1 MVTTLPSLERI
12 GNFLVPPRNDDNED
26 NPFVYIREMTTQ
38 AATTPAVRNA
48 SDDHLDDPNGSSLLQ
63 QQQQQSGSLGLGFYL
78 FFWGFVS
85 LLRIAIGFHP
95 HSGQDNYHGSLDE
108 GAYGGDF
115 EAQRHWM
122 ELTVHLPI
130 GDWYWYDKGYWG
142 LDYPPLTAYV
152 SWICGVASHSI
163 VGPASVAL
171 EASRGIED
179 PTHKAFMRGTVLVL
193 DLLVYGTAVWYAT
206 YEKGSTNTNTNRNT
220 NTNTNTKSLWTIL
233 VTLCQP
239 AILLIDHG
247 HFQYNTV
254 ALGLSIA
261 SFSFLVQSEF
271 GACVWGGFFFALALN
286 FKQTTL
292 YYAPAVFFYL
302 LGRCCASNNA
312 NATSK
317 SSSSSSSSR
326 WWSFVSRISWLGGVV
341 LLTFYVLWEP
351 FVKYAPSLEHSP
363 ISIPPTPL
371 ERLAH
376 VLRRIFPFER
386 GLFEGK
392 VANLWC
398 ALNTSPVKIRSR
410 IPAEYQPLL
419 ALAGTI
425 GLMLPSCWKVL
436 TLGMEQDPTSAQSA
450 KQHRVLVLWAMTSCA
465 LSFFLASFQVHEKSI
480 LLALAPCSLLL
491 WEDPVFVEWFSVV
504 CLWSLWPLL
513 TVDRLQVAYWCMGSV
528 FASMVWFRRITTSSS
543 TMVGGFSPTSTT
555 NGSVFSG
562 KYWIWMSL
570 PDLSFVGMMG
580 LHMAQVLVPAP
591 SHLPDLYE
599 VLWSVAGC
607 GMVSFA
613 WSVTIFKLYFSALSR
628 PSTLFVKEK
637 GD

>member
-1 MVTTLPSLERI
+1 MDTTFRSLKGI
-12 GNFLVPPRNDDNED
+12 GNFLFPPRDDDNED
-26 NPFVYIREMTTQ
+26 NPFVYIREMVT
-38 AATTPAVRNA
+38 AAPAVRNA
-48 SDDHLDDPNGSSLLQ
+48 NEDLDYKNGSLQ
-63 QQQQQSGSLGLGFYL
+63 QHQPCNSLGFCI

-85 LLRIAIGFHP
+85 LLRVAIGFHP
-95 HSGQDNYHGSLDE
+95 HSGQDNHHGSLDK

-122 ELTVHLPI
+122 ELTIHLPI
-130 GDWYWYDKGYWG
+130 GDWYWYDTGYWG

-152 SWICGVASHSI
+152 SWICGLASHYI
-163 VGPASVAL
+163 VGPESVAL

-206 YEKGSTNTNTNRNT
+206 YEGGNR
-220 NTNTNTKSLWTIL
+220 KSLWTIL

-261 SFSFLVQSEF
+261 SFSFMVQSEF
-271 GACVWGGFFFALALN
+271 GACVLGGFFFSLALN
-286 FKQTTL
+286 FKQMTL

-302 LGRCCASNNA
+302 LGRCAA
-312 NATSK
+312 NAK
-317 SSSSSSSSR
+317 SR
-326 WWSFVSRISWLGGVV
+326 WRSFVSRILWLGGVV
-341 LLTFYVLWEP
+341 LVTFHVLWEP
-351 FVKYAPSLEHSP
+351 FVKYAPSDRSP
-363 ISIPPTPL
+363 IPTPL

-376 VLRRIFPFER
+376 VLSRIFPFER

-398 ALNTSPVKIRSR
+398 ALNTSPVNIRSR
-410 IPAEYQPLL
+410 IPAESQPLL

-425 GLMLPSCWKVL
+425 VLMLPSCWKVL
-436 TLGMEQDPTSAQSA
+436 KLGMEDPSSAKSV
-450 KQHRVLVLWAMTSCA
+450 KQHRVLLLWAMTSCA

-480 LLALAPCSLLL
+480 LLALAPCSLVF
-491 WEDPVFVEWFSVV
+491 WQDPVFVEWFSFV
-504 CLWSLWPLL
+504 CVWSLWPLL
-513 TVDRLQVAYWCMGSV
+513 QVDRLQVAYWCMVSI
-528 FASMVWFRRITTSSS
+528 FASMVWFRRIIMGQS
-543 TMVGGFSPTSTT
+543 TNIETI
-555 NGSVFSG
+555 FSG
-562 KYWIWMSL
+562 KSL
-570 PDLSFVGMMG
+570 VWRSMPNLSFVCMIG
-580 LHMAQVLVPAP
+580 LHIAQVSFPAP
-591 SHLPDLYE
+591 SNLPDLYE

-607 GMVSFA
+607 GMFAFA
-613 WSVTIFKLYFSALSR
+613 WSVTIFKLYFSAISDP

-637 GD
+637 DD